1 MPGTVLTA
9 ATVRRRLTAHTGSK
23 SSGLPGSSTSTGVH
37 SAPAPVPRRT
47 VGAPVRSQTRSTGT
61 AATSSPGAG
70 CSAVACVRWVAA
82 FARAFSASASRW
94 RR

>member
-1 MPGTVLTA
+1 MIGMPSTVLTA

-47 VGAPVRSQTRSTGT
+47 VGAPARSQTRSTGT

-70 CSAVACVRWVAA
+70 CR
-82 FARAFSASASRW
+82 
-94 RR
+94 